1 MIIDSLTH
9 ILPEEISKNLN
20 QFKKLDSIFND
31 FFDKNTKIV
40 QAEQLI
46 NQMKKNGIN
55 KSVTAGFGWTNHE
68 LAIMVN
74 DYILLSKKQF
84 PEEIIPF
91 CSLDINSKKSEE
103 ELLRCISKGVKGIGE
118 LHINNLENILDN
130 KIFNNILKIAL
141 HYNLPIIIHGS
152 EPIGH
157 KYRGKGRS
165 YPKFLFKLVEKNQD
179 NIFIFS
185 HFGGGLVFYEQMP
198 EIKKISTNVYYDSA
212 AQPFLYDKSIYRT
225 SILSSSINKILFAS
239 DFPLIDL
246 NKCLKQTDYLTD
258 IEKKHIFSYNPISV
272 FNL

>member
-1 MIIDSLTH
+1 M
-9 ILPEEISKNLN
+9 
-20 QFKKLDSIFND
+20 
-31 FFDKNTKIV
+31 
-40 QAEQLI
+40 
-46 NQMKKNGIN
+46 
-55 KSVTAGFGWTNHE
+55 
-68 LAIMVN
+68 
-74 DYILLSKKQF
+74 
-84 PEEIIPF
+84 
-91 CSLDINSKKSEE
+91 
-103 ELLRCISKGVKGIGE
+103 
-118 LHINNLENILDN
+118 DN
-130 KIFNNILKIAL
+130 KIFKNILKIAL

-152 EPIGH
+152 EPLGH
-157 KYRGKGRS
+157 KYKGKGRS

-258 IEKKHIFSYNPISV
+258 IEKKHIFSNVHNLSYSLYLHLIYTV
-272 FNL
+272 FYWSKKHQHFHKNKLLFS